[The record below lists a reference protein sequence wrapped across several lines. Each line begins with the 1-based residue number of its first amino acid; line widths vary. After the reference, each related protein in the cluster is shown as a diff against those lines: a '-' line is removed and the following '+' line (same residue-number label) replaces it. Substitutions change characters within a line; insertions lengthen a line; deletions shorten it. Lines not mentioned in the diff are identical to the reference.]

1 MSYDVRPV
9 LPSSGDNFP
18 INLAVLYLLRPI
30 VSIAVLQQ
38 ALLALGKG
46 VPRGQDRPRAGGG
59 RLRGRGHEPAT
70 SADGLQPDV
79 DDAQRVDVHRQP
91 EPQPPPPQ
99 QQQQPQRQR
108 QQRDAVSCR
117 RRRQRRA
124 VRLKTFFRLKL
135 DVKTNNVDENNRQK
149 TLCADSK
156 KRKKRNFLRFFF
168 TGMKLETTSCKKNF
182 VLKCC

>member
-30 VSIAVLQQ
+30 VSITVLQQ

-91 EPQPPPPQ
+91 EPQPPPQ

-124 VRLKTFFRLKL
+124 VRLKSFFFHLKL

-149 TLCADSK
+149 NLCADSK
-156 KRKKRNFLRFFF
+156 KRKKRNFSLVFFHRN
-168 TGMKLETTSCKKNF
+168 ETRNN
-182 VLKCC
+182 

>member
-1 MSYDVRPV
+1 MSYYVRPV

-135 DVKTNNVDENNRQK
+135 DVKTNNVDESNRH
-149 TLCADSK
+149 
-156 KRKKRNFLRFFF
+156 
-168 TGMKLETTSCKKNF
+168 KNF
-182 VLKCC
+182 VCRLQKSKKTKLF

>member
-1 MSYDVRPV
+1 M
-9 LPSSGDNFP
+9 
-18 INLAVLYLLRPI
+18 
-30 VSIAVLQQ
+30 
-38 ALLALGKG
+38 
-46 VPRGQDRPRAGGG
+46 
-59 RLRGRGHEPAT
+59 
-70 SADGLQPDV
+70 
-79 DDAQRVDVHRQP
+79 HRQP

-156 KRKKRNFLRFFF
+156 K
-168 TGMKLETTSCKKNF
+168 
-182 VLKCC
+182 